1 MSEPTEV
8 DDIYILLD
16 ELNERSNND
25 IVLDLSIELDI
36 SREIS
41 LSYVEQWLNFNGE

>member
-25 IVLDLSIELDI
+25 IVLDLSIELGI
-36 SREIS
+36 SEEES
-41 LSYVEQWLNFNGE
+41 LSYVKQWLFINGE